1 MLTLKI
7 YKVLALMLFFSVGIL
22 YACAQLQQQPAQ
34 APTPQT
40 GSSPAMIPAP
50 VPPTQVAAATAPQP
64 VVEEF
69 EDPTKLPTPGAPYAK
84 QNRDPEVVMKDL
96 PKDAVDAIDFVK
108 SFKENIIKPRGSLD
122 PNAPEVPPFPFDVE
136 IPAVGAM
143 PNVIFPHF
151 PHTFWL
157 DCANCHPNIFIMKKG
172 ANPISM
178 VKIVNGEF
186 CGRCHGKIAFPI
198 SNCTRCHV
206 KPKEG

>member
-1 MLTLKI
+1 
-7 YKVLALMLFFSVGIL
+7 
-22 YACAQLQQQPAQ
+22 
-34 APTPQT
+34 
-40 GSSPAMIPAP
+40 
-50 VPPTQVAAATAPQP
+50 
-64 VVEEF
+64 
-69 EDPTKLPTPGAPYAK
+69 
-84 QNRDPEVVMKDL
+84 MKDL

-108 SFKENIIKPRGSLD
+108 SFKDNIIKPRGSLD

-186 CGRCHGKIAFPI
+186 CGRCHGKVAFPI

>member
-1 MLTLKI
+1 MGMFKRYRVYI
-7 YKVLALMLFFSVGIL
+7 WILFISFGIL
-22 YACAQLQQQPAQ
+22 YACAQIQQQS

-50 VPPTQVAAATAPQP
+50 VPPTQVAAASAPQP
-64 VVEEF
+64 VGEEY
-69 EDPTKLPTPGAPYAK
+69 EDPTKIPTPGPPYAK
-84 QNRDPEVVMKDL
+84 ENRNPDVVMKDL
-96 PKDAVDAIDFVK
+96 PKDAVDSIDFVK
-108 SFKENIIKPRGSLD
+108 SFKDNLIKPRGSLD

-186 CGRCHGKIAFPI
+186 CGRCHGRIAFPI

>member
-1 MLTLKI
+1 MGMFKRYTVYI
-7 YKVLALMLFFSVGIL
+7 WILFISFGIL
-22 YACAQLQQQPAQ
+22 YACAQLQQQP

-50 VPPTQVAAATAPQP
+50 VPPTQVAAASAPQP
-64 VVEEF
+64 VGEEY
-69 EDPTKLPTPGAPYAK
+69 EDPTKIPTPGPPYAK
-84 QNRDPEVVMKDL
+84 ENRNPDVVMKDL
-96 PKDAVDAIDFVK
+96 PRDAVDAIDFVK
-108 SFKENIIKPRGSLD
+108 SFKDNLIKPRGSLD

-172 ANPISM
+172 SNPISM

-186 CGRCHGKIAFPI
+186 CGRCHGRIAFPI